1 MGSFKPNQ
9 RTIEQFLLNLMRG
22 WNSEETLEVRCIG
35 ENSRPHSMR
44 FKPDKYLDAVQ
55 YIVAKNN
62 TNNVYVCVNPVP
74 STIQGSAK
82 DKDIKRSFFAFVDG
96 DEKGA
101 ADRAREC
108 DWFDIAMEVVT
119 GVKPHFRNHI
129 YYRFDNPLEDMLQW
143 TELQKLLSA
152 YLNTDKVIHNPSR
165 IMRVAG
171 TVTYPHKKKQA
182 LGYSSELT
190 RLIIGG
196 NHVE

>member
-1 MGSFKPNQ
+1 
-9 RTIEQFLLNLMRG
+9 
-22 WNSEETLEVRCIG
+22 
-35 ENSRPHSMR
+35 
-44 FKPDKYLDAVQ
+44 
-55 YIVAKNN
+55 
-62 TNNVYVCVNPVP
+62 
-74 STIQGSAK
+74 
-82 DKDIKRSFFAFVDG
+82 
-96 DEKGA
+96 
-101 ADRAREC
+101 
-108 DWFDIAMEVVT
+108 MEVVT

-129 YYRFDNPLEDMLQW
+129 YYRFDNPFEDMLQW

-171 TVTYPHKKKQA
+171 TVTYPNKKKQA

>member
-22 WNSEETLEVRCIG
+22 WNSEETLEVRCIR

-62 TNNVYVCVNPVP
+62 TDNIYVCVNPVP

-82 DKDIKRSFFAFVDG
+82 DTDIKRSFFAFVDG

-108 DWFDIAMEVVT
+108 DYCHGSCNGREATLSKSYLLPLRQSIRRHAPVDRATKAAQCIS
-119 GVKPHFRNHI
+119 K
-129 YYRFDNPLEDMLQW
+129 YRQGD
-143 TELQKLLSA
+143 T
-152 YLNTDKVIHNPSR
+152 
-165 IMRVAG
+165 
-171 TVTYPHKKKQA
+171 
-182 LGYSSELT
+182 
-190 RLIIGG
+190 
-196 NHVE
+196 